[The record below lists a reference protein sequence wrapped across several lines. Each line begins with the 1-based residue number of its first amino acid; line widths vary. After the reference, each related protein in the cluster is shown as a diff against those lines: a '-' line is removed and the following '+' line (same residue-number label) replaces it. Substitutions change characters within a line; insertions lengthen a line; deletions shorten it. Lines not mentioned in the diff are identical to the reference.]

1 MEIIKKYFYILSWI
15 LLYIGRTKSQFIFNL
30 TESTSTE
37 CTKDA
42 DLVFL
47 IDTSRSLGLRAYQKE
62 LQFVERVLE
71 GYEIG
76 TNRTKVAVI
85 TFSAGSRLEFDFNRY
100 NTKADVLQ
108 GIRNIPY
115 TDGMSTTIYRAL
127 EQARREVFVP
137 EAGDRPS
144 FKNLAVILT
153 DGETNPGSFDPYS
166 FLMGK
171 TLTRQE
177 ANQLKFHGVE
187 VFGIGVG
194 HRVDHVEMV
203 GISSGS
209 KNYLRVGDI
218 DDLESSR
225 LFKILLN
232 NVCATCNNKPADV
245 IFMVDKS
252 SSLGSVAN
260 FDKELSFIARFVD
273 GFNIGQGPR
282 DVRVGVISFSTD
294 AQLEFGL
301 PSYNDKSSLL
311 NALLNIDFSLGNT
324 YTHKAFEVLLNQGFS
339 TSTRPSTVP
348 RVGVIMTDGQST
360 NPYKLEDIIM
370 KVKLKGIEIFSI
382 GFGSVD
388 VTELNMMATVPD
400 HTHVFVVD
408 DVHTLD
414 TVRDELYLEI
424 CNLIGQ
430 S

>member
-1 MEIIKKYFYILSWI
+1 MNFVHIYQHVT
-15 LLYIGRTKSQFIFNL
+15 GRTKSQFIFNL

-203 GISSGS
+203 GIS
-209 KNYLRVGDI
+209 
-218 DDLESSR
+218 
-225 LFKILLN
+225 
-232 NVCATCNNKPADV
+232 TCNNKPADV

-301 PSYNDKSSLL
+301 SSYDDKSSLL